1 MCAYKHQNIGER
13 ISLARHFQNH
23 SYEDNQYAV
32 SDAPTSENES
42 DLVAT
47 YPLNLTPYN
56 FAKASSAEHNGH

>member
-42 DLVAT
+42 DLAAFFFQLPFPKT
-47 YPLNLTPYN
+47 H
-56 FAKASSAEHNGH
+56 SI